1 MSIKIKEILENVN
14 SYTRGNNGK
23 INATDEF
30 KNLYRE
36 NVAKL
41 KEILED
47 ENKTS
52 TELIK
57 SLDDLVYTILDYRYN
72 IVDYGHYSDDN
83 DDNGRS
89 HLMVRH

>member
-1 MSIKIKEILENVN
+1 MNLKIYI
-14 SYTRGNNGK
+14 
-23 INATDEF
+23 
-30 KNLYRE
+30 
-36 NVAKL
+36 VAKL
-41 KEILED
+41 KEILKD